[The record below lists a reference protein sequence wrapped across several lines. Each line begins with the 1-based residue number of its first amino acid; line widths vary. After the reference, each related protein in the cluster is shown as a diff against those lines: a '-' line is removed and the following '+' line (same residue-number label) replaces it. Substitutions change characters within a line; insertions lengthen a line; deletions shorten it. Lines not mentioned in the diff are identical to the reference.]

1 VGRIW
6 KEQAKRAVA
15 AQWRLMRP
23 AMLRLRET
31 ARAAGTRLADQLRRL
46 VREIRARWAAL
57 QR

>member
-1 VGRIW
+1 
-6 KEQAKRAVA
+6 
-15 AQWRLMRP
+15 
-23 AMLRLRET
+23 MLRLRET